1 MDKKVE
7 LESYINEQELPIDYL
22 ILKLKVLFNNELLEK
37 KIISLDIYKR
47 MQEILFK
54 RINKIFSGNRS

>member
-1 MDKKVE
+1 MDKKFE
-7 LESYINEQELPIDYL
+7 LESYINEKELPIDYL
-22 ILKLKVLFNNELLEK
+22 ILKLEVLLNNELLEK

-54 RINKIFSGNRS
+54 RINKIFLENRS

>member
-1 MDKKVE
+1 MDKKFE
-7 LESYINEQELPIDYL
+7 LESYINEKELPIDYL

-54 RINKIFSGNRS
+54 RINKIFLGNRS

>member
-54 RINKIFSGNRS
+54 RINKIFLGNRS

>member
-7 LESYINEQELPIDYL
+7 LESYINEKELPIDYL
-22 ILKLKVLFNNELLEK
+22 ILKLKVLLNNELLEK

-54 RINKIFSGNRS
+54 RINKIFLENRS

>member
-7 LESYINEQELPIDYL
+7 LESYINEKELPIDYL
-22 ILKLKVLFNNELLEK
+22 ILKLKVLLNNELLEK

-47 MQEILFK
+47 MQELLFK
-54 RINKIFSGNRS
+54 RINKIFLENKS